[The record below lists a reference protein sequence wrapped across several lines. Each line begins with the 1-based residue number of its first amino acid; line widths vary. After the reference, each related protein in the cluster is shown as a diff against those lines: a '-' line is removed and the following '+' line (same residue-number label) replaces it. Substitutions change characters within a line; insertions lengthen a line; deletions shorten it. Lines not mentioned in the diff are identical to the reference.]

1 MKKLLFI
8 FLLPM
13 VIPAFAQKWAKDFDF
28 VDNPSNGLSLV
39 KKDGKYGFVD
49 LNGKIVVPIEFQE
62 AVAYS
67 EGFAPVRKGSL
78 WGFYD
83 STGKVLVQPVYLDAL
98 CFLVQAD
105 LQQVQFFFQ
114 FDPGAAGGDDLGRVL
129 AAGFSRHE
137 VDSRGTL
144 QLGNHHPLGAVD
156 DKRSFFGHEGDLTEK
171 DLLLLDI
178 TDGFLALLVFTIKG
192 QAQFDFQ
199 GDGII
204 KSFVQTFF
212 RGVVDLEPYAIAAQV
227 AGLVNDRAFFMAFT
241 ANRIPAGFI
250 VAR

>member
-1 MKKLLFI
+1 VKVCQRHCKNCFSSFFWVEAGATLYGDISFFTIKRSAMKKLLFI

-98 CFLVQAD
+98 CFHE
-105 LQQVQFFFQ
+105 
-114 FDPGAAGGDDLGRVL
+114 GMAAVATNEGWGFINVKNDFSIKPQYEAAKGFHEGL
-129 AAGFSRHE
+129 AAVQNKKGLW
-137 VDSRGTL
+137 GYI
-144 QLGNHHPLGAVD
+144 
-156 DKRSFFGHEGDLTEK
+156 DKDAKQVIAFQYSYAENFENGEARVMKGDKVMNIGK
-171 DLLLLDI
+171 DN
-178 TDGFLALLVFTIKG
+178 
-192 QAQFDFQ
+192 
-199 GDGII
+199 
-204 KSFVQTFF
+204 
-212 RGVVDLEPYAIAAQV
+212 V
-227 AGLVNDRAFFMAFT
+227 AKN
-241 ANRIPAGFI
+241 
-250 VAR
+250 